1 MADTDT
7 KAGRYELL
15 DDLWQQ
21 ILSEPGDPY
30 LRTKTWRQGDIVE
43 LNEEDAERMLATG
56 SVAPEGELKQREAEA
71 LQEQYLALLAA
82 LPAEVRTQLAE
93 QVVEAAQA
101 ETPTEL
107 LTVHTAEGF
116 SPEGGPRYASAAHG
130 EGDPAADGPVG
141 ESLTQ
146 AALDD
151 STGGTAAT
159 RIARRA
165 AAETE
170 EGSEPDTAEAPTG
183 ADQPQEGTPT
193 TDEPTTAGRKRSS

>member
-21 ILSEPGDPY
+21 ILSEPGDPF

-71 LQEQYLALLAA
+71 LQEQYLALLSA
-82 LPAEVRTQLAE
+82 LPAEVRTQLAD
-93 QVVEAAQA
+93 QVKEAARA

-107 LTVHTAEGF
+107 LTVHTAPGF

-130 EGDPAADGPVG
+130 EGNPEVDGAPG

-159 RIARRA
+159 RLARRA
-165 AAETE
+165 AAEAE
-170 EGSEPDTAEAPTG
+170 EGAEPTAEQTPAG

-193 TDEPTTAGRKRSS
+193 TDEPTTAGRKRNT